1 MRVLQVHNAYQHR
14 GGEDVVV
21 DIEYE
26 LLSSRGVI
34 VEQLLFTNDQINPRE
49 LIYNSDAAAVLK
61 EKITSF
67 QPDVIHAHNLFYKAS
82 PSILY
87 EARRHGVPVVMTL
100 HNFRLICPNAMFL
113 RDNAVCT
120 KCLKRKFAAPAITH
134 KCFKDSRIKSGAL
147 ATSLFVHNTQGTWRK
162 QVDRFTVLTPFIR
175 DLILSSSLRLSEEKV
190 EVKPNS
196 TEDLGPVNSADN
208 RIGDYLYIGRLSAEK
223 GLDTLVEAFN
233 LLPELRLSILGEG
246 PLMEELRAKAGP
258 NIEFAGTKDR
268 TFVQAALKDSKALL
282 FTSVI
287 FEGLPNTI
295 IEAFSAGTP
304 VIASDVD
311 NINQIVT
318 DGNNGR
324 LFEASN
330 PERLAQ
336 VIRDFDEERPAALY
350 QGARQTYERKYTHG
364 HNFEALMQVYRS
376 VINSDEEEDS

>member
-1 MRVLQVHNAYQHR
+1 
-14 GGEDVVV
+14 
-21 DIEYE
+21 
-26 LLSSRGVI
+26 
-34 VEQLLFTNDQINPRE
+34 
-49 LIYNSDAAAVLK
+49 
-61 EKITSF
+61 
-67 QPDVIHAHNLFYKAS
+67 
-82 PSILY
+82 
-87 EARRHGVPVVMTL
+87 MTL
-100 HNFRLICPNAMFL
+100 LWFIQ
-113 RDNAVCT
+113 
-120 KCLKRKFAAPAITH
+120 
-134 KCFKDSRIKSGAL
+134 KS
-147 ATSLFVHNTQGTWRK
+147 SF
-162 QVDRFTVLTPFIR
+162 FIV
-175 DLILSSSLRLSEEKV
+175 SSSV
-190 EVKPNS
+190 P
-196 TEDLGPVNSADN
+196 
-208 RIGDYLYIGRLSAEK
+208 YQ
-223 GLDTLVEAFN
+223 
-233 LLPELRLSILGEG
+233 
-246 PLMEELRAKAGP
+246 P

-336 VIRDFDEERPAALY
+336 VIRDFDEERPAALH